1 MGKFNLKTEMA
12 NLFDS
17 CGGEDLVR
25 WLLKDDGVIDWDTIK
40 LYPIIAYSPKH
51 LDNPIAIGFTHKV
64 EGDFRIVHAEFDF
77 DSKPIFQEYVKYLL
91 EMGNY
96 KEPIE
101 ALIDHKR
108 ALIADDNDILDG
120 ELLGWKTIMN
130 QVIKGIRDNNENK
143 LIEVDFYDI
152 NEQMMTNSE
161 EEIFSHF
168 INLFDKLFMQMAG
181 MDATNIKIECIDPS
195 SKGFDADFQEEWA

>member
-1 MGKFNLKTEMA
+1 ME

-25 WLLKDDGVIDWDTIK
+25 WLLKDDGVVNWKTIK
-40 LYPIIAYSPKH
+40 IYPIIAYSPKH
-51 LDNPIAIGFTHKV
+51 MDNPIAIGFTHKV
-64 EGDFRIVHAEFDF
+64 EDKFRIIHAEFNF
-77 DSKPIFQEYVKYLL
+77 DSQPAFQDYIKYLL
-91 EMGNY
+91 DMGNY

-130 QVIKGIRDNNENK
+130 QVIKGIRDNNEHK

-152 NEQMMTNSE
+152 NEQMMVNSE
-161 EEIFSHF
+161 EEVFSHL
-168 INLFDKLFMQMAG
+168 INFFDKLFMQM
-181 MDATNIKIECIDPS
+181 MSNNNPNIKIGYLDVS
-195 SKGFDADFQEEWA
+195 LDDFDADFKEEWA

>member
-1 MGKFNLKTEMA
+1 MSKFNLKTEMA

-25 WLLKDDGVIDWDTIK
+25 WLLKDDGIINWDTIK

-51 LDNPIAIGFTHKV
+51 LDCPIAIGFAHKV

-77 DSKPIFQEYVKYLL
+77 DSNPIFQEYVDYLL
-91 EMGNY
+91 EMGGY

-101 ALIDHKR
+101 ALIDHKK
-108 ALIADDNDILDG
+108 ALIADDNDIIDG

-130 QVIKGIRDNNENK
+130 QVIKGVRDNNEDK

-152 NEQMMTNSE
+152 KEQMLTNSE
-161 EEIFSHF
+161 QEIFNHF
-168 INLFDKLFMQMAG
+168 INLFDKLFTQMI
-181 MDATNIKIECIDPS
+181 DIEATNIKIECLDVS
-195 SKGFDADFQEEWA
+195 ANGFDADFQEEWA